1 MKRHI
6 LTQLVYIILDWFPE
20 TLAGVSP
27 AEDGLEVNV
36 KEGDFLHRSNA
47 PRLRCHF
54 VALVMALKNGQFFVR
69 YERLVLFITVGRY
82 IPQLKVCFRAKGVED
97 RQVQLKHTASTVR
110 ARHGIEERA
119 ARLLV
124 NSHCRLTVRV
134 HNPLLSGRLLSRECL
149 QGENQAGKF

>member
-1 MKRHI
+1 MEFHI
-6 LTQLVYIILDWFPE
+6 LTQPVYIILDGFPE

-27 AEDGLEVNV
+27 TEDKLEVNL

-47 PRLRCHF
+47 PRLRCHCIT
-54 VALVMALKNGQFFVR
+54 LVMTLKYGQFLVR
-69 YERLVLFITVGRY
+69 YERLVLLITVGRY

-97 RQVQLKHTASTVR
+97 RQVQLKHTVSTMR
-110 ARHGIEERA
+110 ACHGIEERA

-124 NSHCRLTVRV
+124 DSHRRLTVRV